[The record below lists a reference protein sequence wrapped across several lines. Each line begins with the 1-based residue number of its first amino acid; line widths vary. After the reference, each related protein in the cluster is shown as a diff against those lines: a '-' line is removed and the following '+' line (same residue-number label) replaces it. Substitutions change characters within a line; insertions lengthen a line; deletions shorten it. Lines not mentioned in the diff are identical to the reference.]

1 MATLW
6 GIPYLFIKLAVDDG
20 VPPIF
25 LAWARIVIAAVVLL
39 ALAWRAGTLGS
50 LAGGWRWILLFA
62 IVEITL
68 PFPLIA
74 IGEQHVDSSL
84 AAIIIAAAPLLVALL
99 AFLVAPSERVS
110 RRRSMGL
117 VLGFAGVVT
126 LMGLDVTGSTDEL
139 LGGLAI
145 LCAAAGYAAGPMIMR
160 LRLGGMDARAAMGA
174 SLGIA
179 AVVLTP
185 FAIVDP
191 PDAPLTG
198 TAWASIA
205 VLGLLCT
212 ALAFLVYSVLVAEVG
227 PGRAIVITYVA
238 PVVALALGVAVLDER
253 PGPGAIVGL
262 LLILAGSW
270 ISTDGRVPPG
280 LAAILRDAL
289 RADPSA
295 PLGHRPTPGGPEVW
309 PVGPLESLR
318 PSPMLAVCSSPAQ
331 CSGSV
336 PCRLH
341 SARRRCS
348 SSPQPLRP
356 PPRDRGARQPWLA
369 TTERRLRR
377 RGRRRSSRH
386 PWGV

>member
-25 LAWARIVIAAVVLL
+25 LAWSRIVLAAVVLL
-39 ALAWRAGTLGS
+39 GLAWRARTLGS
-50 LAGGWRWILLFA
+50 VAGAWRWIAIFA
-62 IVEITL
+62 VVEISL

-74 IGEQHVDSSL
+74 YGEQHVDSSL
-84 AAIIIAAAPLLVALL
+84 AAIIIAAAPLIVALL

-110 RRRSMGL
+110 RGRSVGL

-126 LMGLDVTGSTDEL
+126 LMGLDVTGSSDEL

-145 LCAAAGYAAGPMIMR
+145 LCAAAGYAGGPMIMR
-160 LRLGGMDARAAMGA
+160 LRLGGIDARAAMGA

-179 AVVLTP
+179 AVLLTP
-185 FAIVDP
+185 FAILDP

-198 TAWASIA
+198 TAWASIV

-212 ALAFLVYSVLVAEVG
+212 ALAFLVYSVLVADVG

-270 ISTDGRVPPG
+270 ISTDGRMPPG
-280 LAAILRDAL
+280 LA
-289 RADPSA
+289 
-295 PLGHRPTPGGPEVW
+295 G
-309 PVGPLESLR
+309 
-318 PSPMLAVCSSPAQ
+318 ML
-331 CSGSV
+331 
-336 PCRLH
+336 
-341 SARRRCS
+341 ARRR
-348 SSPQPLRP
+348 LRTDP
-356 PPRDRGARQPWLA
+356 
-369 TTERRLRR
+369 
-377 RGRRRSSRH
+377 
-386 PWGV
+386 

>member
-1 MATLW
+1 MSSRAWAAFAAMATLW

-50 LAGGWRWILLFA
+50 LAGGWRWIALFA

-185 FAIVDP
+185 FAILDP
-191 PDAPLTG
+191 PDAPLTS

-280 LAAILRDAL
+280 LAAILTR
-289 RADPSA
+289 
-295 PLGHRPTPGGPEVW
+295 
-309 PVGPLESLR
+309 
-318 PSPMLAVCSSPAQ
+318 
-331 CSGSV
+331 
-336 PCRLH
+336 
-341 SARRRCS
+341 
-348 SSPQPLRP
+348 
-356 PPRDRGARQPWLA
+356 
-369 TTERRLRR
+369 RRLRTE
-377 RGRRRSSRH
+377 
-386 PWGV
+386 P

>member
-1 MATLW
+1 MTSRAWAAFAAMATLW

-25 LAWARIVIAAVVLL
+25 LAWARIVLAAVVLL
-39 ALAWRAGTLGS
+39 GLAWRAGTLGS
-50 LAGGWRWILLFA
+50 VAGAWRWIAIFA
-62 IVEITL
+62 VIEISL

-74 IGEQHVDSSL
+74 YGEQHVDSSL
-84 AAIIIAAAPLLVALL
+84 AAIIIAAAPLIVALL

-110 RRRSMGL
+110 RGRSAGL

-126 LMGLDVTGSTDEL
+126 LMGLDVTGSSDEL

-145 LCAAAGYAAGPMIMR
+145 LCAAAGYAGGPMIMR
-160 LRLGGMDARAAMGA
+160 LRLGGIDARAAMGA

-179 AVVLTP
+179 AVLLTP
-185 FAIVDP
+185 FTILDP

-212 ALAFLVYSVLVAEVG
+212 ALAFLVYSVLVADVG

-238 PVVALALGVAVLDER
+238 PVVALALGVVVLDER

-270 ISTDGRVPPG
+270 ISTDGRMPPG
-280 LAAILRDAL
+280 LA
-289 RADPSA
+289 
-295 PLGHRPTPGGPEVW
+295 G
-309 PVGPLESLR
+309 
-318 PSPMLAVCSSPAQ
+318 ML
-331 CSGSV
+331 
-336 PCRLH
+336 
-341 SARRRCS
+341 ARRR
-348 SSPQPLRP
+348 LRTDP
-356 PPRDRGARQPWLA
+356 
-369 TTERRLRR
+369 
-377 RGRRRSSRH
+377 
-386 PWGV
+386 